1 MTAEVFA
8 GICLGAAAVGIALG
22 LGSFLYYRRQLRVF
36 SDVLNTFEKTGE
48 LVEKE
53 SRETMES
60 KLISR
65 LCRVL
70 KRSRQKEEQAGKEKQ
85 EIAELLSDI
94 SHAENERRSK
104 MFMKETI
111 SDISHQLKTP
121 LANILLNT
129 ELLKEGKLSSRD
141 QRQFLMRNQEQA
153 EKMQWLMKT
162 LVKASRIEQ
171 GILVFDTFLAPLTET
186 LARSI
191 SAVYALAKEK
201 QISIE
206 TEKVEECMPVHNPK
220 WTAEAIGN
228 ILENAVKYS
237 PKGSR
242 IFIETTMMELYVQVK
257 ITDEGPGICEAEYNR
272 IFRRFYR
279 GKQAEEQEGSGL
291 GLYLAQVILQS
302 EKGYITVAKGR
313 RGGTCFSVFLFLG

>member
-94 SHAENERRSK
+94 SH
-104 MFMKETI
+104 
-111 SDISHQLKTP
+111 QLKTP

-129 ELLKEGKLSSRD
+129 ELLKEGKLSSKD

-171 GILVFDTFLAPLTET
+171 
-186 LARSI
+186 
-191 SAVYALAKEK
+191 
-201 QISIE
+201 
-206 TEKVEECMPVHNPK
+206 
-220 WTAEAIGN
+220 
-228 ILENAVKYS
+228 
-237 PKGSR
+237 
-242 IFIETTMMELYVQVK
+242 
-257 ITDEGPGICEAEYNR
+257 
-272 IFRRFYR
+272 
-279 GKQAEEQEGSGL
+279 
-291 GLYLAQVILQS
+291 
-302 EKGYITVAKGR
+302 
-313 RGGTCFSVFLFLG
+313 

>member
-8 GICLGAAAVGIALG
+8 GICLGTAAVGIALG

-85 EIAELLSDI
+85 EIAELL
-94 SHAENERRSK
+94 
-104 MFMKETI
+104 

-242 IFIETTMMELYVQVK
+242 IFIETTIMELYVQVK
-257 ITDEGPGICEAEYNR
+257 ITDEGPGICGAEYNR

-302 EKGYITVAKGR
+302 EKGYITVDKGR

>member
-22 LGSFLYYRRQLRVF
+22 VGSFLYYRRQLRVF

-48 LVEKE
+48 LVEQE

-94 SHAENERRSK
+94 SH
-104 MFMKETI
+104 
-111 SDISHQLKTP
+111 QLKTP

-129 ELLKEGKLSSRD
+129 ELLKEGKLSSKD

-242 IFIETTMMELYVQVK
+242 IFIETTMMELYLSL
-257 ITDEGPGICEAEYNR
+257 IHI
-272 IFRRFYR
+272 
-279 GKQAEEQEGSGL
+279 
-291 GLYLAQVILQS
+291 
-302 EKGYITVAKGR
+302 
-313 RGGTCFSVFLFLG
+313 

>member
-94 SHAENERRSK
+94 SH
-104 MFMKETI
+104 
-111 SDISHQLKTP
+111 QLKTP

-206 TEKVEECMPVHNPK
+206 RNVCLSTIPN
-220 WTAEAIGN
+220 
-228 ILENAVKYS
+228 
-237 PKGSR
+237 
-242 IFIETTMMELYVQVK
+242 
-257 ITDEGPGICEAEYNR
+257 
-272 IFRRFYR
+272 
-279 GKQAEEQEGSGL
+279 
-291 GLYLAQVILQS
+291 
-302 EKGYITVAKGR
+302 GR
-313 RGGTCFSVFLFLG
+313 QRP

>member
-94 SHAENERRSK
+94 SH
-104 MFMKETI
+104 
-111 SDISHQLKTP
+111 QLKTP

-129 ELLKEGKLSSRD
+129 ELLKEGKLSSKD

-206 TEKVEECMPVHNPK
+206 TNLQRV
-220 WTAEAIGN
+220 
-228 ILENAVKYS
+228 L
-237 PKGSR
+237 SR
-242 IFIETTMMELYVQVK
+242 
-257 ITDEGPGICEAEYNR
+257 NR
-272 IFRRFYR
+272 I
-279 GKQAEEQEGSGL
+279 L
-291 GLYLAQVILQS
+291 L
-302 EKGYITVAKGR
+302 
-313 RGGTCFSVFLFLG
+313 

>member
-8 GICLGAAAVGIALG
+8 GICLGTAAVGIALG

-85 EIAELLSDI
+85 EIAELL
-94 SHAENERRSK
+94 
-104 MFMKETI
+104 

-242 IFIETTMMELYVQVK
+242 IFIETTIMELYVQVK
-257 ITDEGPGICEAEYNR
+257 ITDEGPVSARQN
-272 IFRRFYR
+272 
-279 GKQAEEQEGSGL
+279 
-291 GLYLAQVILQS
+291 
-302 EKGYITVAKGR
+302 ITG
-313 RGGTCFSVFLFLG
+313 FSVGFTVENRRKSRREAALDCIWHR

>member
-85 EIAELLSDI
+85 EIAELL
-94 SHAENERRSK
+94 
-104 MFMKETI
+104 

-206 TEKVEECMPVHNPK
+206 TEK
-220 WTAEAIGN
+220 
-228 ILENAVKYS
+228 
-237 PKGSR
+237 
-242 IFIETTMMELYVQVK
+242 
-257 ITDEGPGICEAEYNR
+257 
-272 IFRRFYR
+272 
-279 GKQAEEQEGSGL
+279 
-291 GLYLAQVILQS
+291 
-302 EKGYITVAKGR
+302 
-313 RGGTCFSVFLFLG
+313 

>member
-8 GICLGAAAVGIALG
+8 GICLGTAAVGIALG

-85 EIAELLSDI
+85 EIAELL
-94 SHAENERRSK
+94 
-104 MFMKETI
+104 

-242 IFIETTMMELYVQVK
+242 IFIETTIMELYVQVK
-257 ITDEGPGICEAEYNR
+257 ITDEGPGDR
-272 IFRRFYR
+272 
-279 GKQAEEQEGSGL
+279 K
-291 GLYLAQVILQS
+291 
-302 EKGYITVAKGR
+302 
-313 RGGTCFSVFLFLG
+313 SVV

>member
-85 EIAELLSDI
+85 EIAELL
-94 SHAENERRSK
+94 
-104 MFMKETI
+104 

-257 ITDEGPGICEAEYNR
+257 ITDEGPGICEA
-272 IFRRFYR
+272 
-279 GKQAEEQEGSGL
+279 
-291 GLYLAQVILQS
+291 
-302 EKGYITVAKGR
+302 
-313 RGGTCFSVFLFLG
+313 